1 MYFFPDTMAFL
12 QFTNQKVQRTK
23 SSSSSSSSSNKN
35 DRYEVTIFTYQ
46 MIGNAYTTAAISSRI
61 IIFKPSFVGSLA
73 IDMTTAFSGGLQR
86 RTFSATKRYALQNMD
101 NTLKQYFFLQVKSF
115 TSFCT
120 KHNVQM
126 PRVGDAGFLVSFSS
140 IYGKKCQFNFILFS
154 DPYPQLC
161 SGRTSQSS

>member
-46 MIGNAYTTAAISSRI
+46 MIGNAYTTDASSSRI

-86 RTFSATKRYALQNMD
+86 RTFSATKRYALQIWII
-101 NTLKQYFFLQVKSF
+101 
-115 TSFCT
+115 
-120 KHNVQM
+120 H
-126 PRVGDAGFLVSFSS
+126 
-140 IYGKKCQFNFILFS
+140 
-154 DPYPQLC
+154 
-161 SGRTSQSS
+161 